1 MRTNAPVVPILQ
13 LDIKTTFVG
22 RIGGPCQLKASC
34 VGALLNNQRDN
45 GKSQSNED

>member
-1 MRTNAPVVPILQ
+1 MRTNAPVVPCLA
-13 LDIKTTFVG
+13 LDIKTTFIG
-22 RIGGPCQLKASC
+22 RIVGPCQLKAGG